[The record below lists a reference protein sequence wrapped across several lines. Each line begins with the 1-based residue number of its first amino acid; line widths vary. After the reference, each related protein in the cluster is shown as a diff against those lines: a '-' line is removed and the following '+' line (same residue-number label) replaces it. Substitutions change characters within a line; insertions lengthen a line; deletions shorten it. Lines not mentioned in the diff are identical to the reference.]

1 MSSWQQIVLGELL
14 MQIWHSVSIS
24 LMSAVAV
31 AVVALFIAIASGLDK
46 SRYALI
52 VTKISTLGYAIPG
65 TVLAVG
71 VFVPVAWLDNWL
83 ITNMAV
89 FSGSDAIFK
98 GTIFAMLIALLIR
111 FLALGV
117 QSVDAGMKRIRNT
130 HIEAAAS
137 LGATPLVRCIVSICH
152 SSKAPLASAC

>member
-52 VTKISTLGYAIPG
+52 ATKISTLGYAIPG

-83 ITNMAV
+83 NTNMAV

-98 GTIFAMLIALLIR
+98 ENHLCHAHR
-111 FLALGV
+111 FIDSLFGF
-117 QSVDAGMKRIRNT
+117 GCPIGGCWHET
-130 HIEAAAS
+130 HS
-137 LGATPLVRCIVSICH
+137 
-152 SSKAPLASAC
+152 